1 MTNFSLTQCVENQP
15 LSLATALIHRQ
26 LTYFRVL
33 SLLAMA
39 ILNVQLFYQYHYAAC
54 AVQKGTLAL
63 AVGRVAKIDL
73 VTIFDCDFQL
83 YWTSDYVI
91 NN

>member
-1 MTNFSLTQCVENQP
+1 
-15 LSLATALIHRQ
+15 
-26 LTYFRVL
+26 
-33 SLLAMA
+33 MA
-39 ILNVQLFYQYHYAAC
+39 IQNVQLFYQYHYAAC

-73 VTIFDCDFQL
+73 VTTFDCDFQL

-91 NN
+91 NNSGAILAIGRGGRETTL